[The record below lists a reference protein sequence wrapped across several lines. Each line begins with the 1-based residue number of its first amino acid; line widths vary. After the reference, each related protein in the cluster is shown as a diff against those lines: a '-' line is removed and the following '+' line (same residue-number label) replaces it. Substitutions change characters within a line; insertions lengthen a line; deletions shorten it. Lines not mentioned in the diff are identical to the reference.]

1 MHIRYR
7 KATKEDLN
15 RCIEI
20 RGLTNDNAFSKS
32 ELAAIGV
39 TEESWPPLIESGEFI
54 GFVALENN
62 VVISFCF
69 GDTNSGEILVLAV
82 LAGYEGHGIG
92 KQLLSLT
99 SKQLILLGHSE
110 LWLAASATAIVRAY
124 GFYRHVGWQAT
135 NTYDENG
142 DEILKY
148 REI

>member
-1 MHIRYR
+1 MYVSYR

-20 RGLTNDNAFSKS
+20 RGLTNDNAFSQS
-32 ELAAIGV
+32 ELATIGV
-39 TEESWPPLIESGEFI
+39 TEASWPPLIESGEFI
-54 GFVALENN
+54 GFVALQSD

-99 SKQLILLGHSE
+99 SKQLILLGH
-110 LWLAASATAIVRAY
+110 
-124 GFYRHVGWQAT
+124 
-135 NTYDENG
+135 
-142 DEILKY
+142 
-148 REI
+148 